1 MSSTEQ
7 KPSGPFERPFEK
19 LLAVVRV
26 LLGVLMLAAIAINF
40 VNVIA
45 RRLFDEPI
53 MWNEEALIYIIVW
66 MVFMGAVLVSWDG
79 RHLRMDLLS
88 SSLKGGWGKAVNA
101 FAVAVLIAL
110 SGYVIVHSYEVIA
123 TFARTGQV
131 SIAAE
136 IPMTVPHAAIL
147 IGFVLILVG
156 VLIRLRWHVA
166 GAPSSSR
173 DELAR
178 DAAGT
183 DSQAGQAP
191 KAPNAPKAPKAPK
204 A

>member
-1 MSSTEQ
+1 MSSTDE
-7 KPSGPFERPFEK
+7 KPSGPLERPFK
-19 LLAVVRV
+19 KILVVVRV

-45 RRLFDEPI
+45 RRLFNEPI

-88 SSLKGGWGKAVNA
+88 SSLTGGWGKAVNA
-101 FAVAVLIAL
+101 LAVATLIAL
-110 SGYVIVHSYEVIA
+110 CGYVIVHSYGVIA
-123 TFARTGQV
+123 TFAGTGQV

-136 IPMTVPHAAIL
+136 IPMTVPHIAIP

-156 VLIRLRWHVA
+156 VLIRLRWHIA

-173 DELAR
+173 DELAQ

-183 DSQAGQAP
+183 DGQAD
-191 KAPNAPKAPKAPK
+191 KAP
-204 A
+204 

>member
-1 MSSTEQ
+1 MSSTDEI
-7 KPSGPFERPFEK
+7 PSGRLERPFK
-19 LLAVVRV
+19 KVLAIVRV
-26 LLGVLMLAAIAINF
+26 LLGVLMLTAIAINF

-45 RRLFDEPI
+45 RRLFNEPI

-101 FAVAVLIAL
+101 FAVSILIAL
-110 SGYVIVHSYEVIA
+110 CVYVIVHSYGVIA
-123 TFARTGQV
+123 MFAETGQV

-136 IPMTVPHAAIL
+136 IPMTVPHIAIL
-147 IGFVLILVG
+147 IGFVLMLAG
-156 VLIRLRWHVA
+156 VLIRLRWHLA
-166 GAPSSSR
+166 GAPTSAR
-173 DELAR
+173 EELAQ

-183 DSQAGQAP
+183 DGRAGGAP
-191 KAPNAPKAPKAPK
+191 
-204 A
+204 

>member
-1 MSSTEQ
+1 MSSTDQ
-7 KPSGPFERPFEK
+7 KPSGPLERPFET
-19 LLAVVRV
+19 LLAAVRV

-88 SSLKGGWGKAVNA
+88 SSLKGGWGKVVNA
-101 FAVAVLIAL
+101 FAVAILIAL
-110 SGYVIVHSYEVIA
+110 CGYVIVHSYGVIA
-123 TFARTGQV
+123 IFARTGQV

-136 IPMTVPHAAIL
+136 IPMTLPHAAIL

-178 DAAGT
+178 DAAGA
-183 DSQAGQAP
+183 DGPAG
-191 KAPNAPKAPKAPK
+191 KAPKAPKAPK

>member
-1 MSSTEQ
+1 MSSTDE
-7 KPSGPFERPFEK
+7 KPSGPLERPFEK
-19 LLAVVRV
+19 VLAVVRV
-26 LLGVLMLAAIAINF
+26 LLGALMLAAIAINF

-101 FAVAVLIAL
+101 LAVAILIAL
-110 SGYVIVHSYEVIA
+110 CGYVIVHSYGVIA
-123 TFARTGQV
+123 TFAGTGQV

-136 IPMTVPHAAIL
+136 IPMTVPHIAIP

-156 VLIRLRWHVA
+156 VLIRLRWHIA
-166 GAPSSSR
+166 GTPSSAR
-173 DELAR
+173 DELAQNV
-178 DAAGT
+178 AGT
-183 DSQAGQAP
+183 DGQAD
-191 KAPNAPKAPKAPK
+191 KAP
-204 A
+204 